1 MTSILEA
8 VVDLE
13 KNNTAGALCTI
24 VRTRGATPRREGCK
38 MLVYADGRIL
48 GTVGGG
54 EVENRVKAEAL
65 DSLRDGRTR
74 LLEYSMIDP
83 SKGDVG
89 VCGGTVE
96 VYVEPILP
104 RPSIIVI
111 GGGHV
116 GKAVVQL
123 AHWLGFLVGVSDDRI
138 ELCTSDTHPD
148 ADFFYP
154 CTLSQLPAMMNITP
168 QVSLVLTTRG
178 SDVDIEGLPTLLET
192 DAGYIGIIGSRRR
205 WSFTKQALLDAG
217 ISEDALRRVHSPMG
231 LELNA
236 ETPEEIALSILSEI
250 VMLRYR
256 GTGKSMQA

>member
-8 VVDLE
+8 VADLE

-38 MLVYADGRIL
+38 MLVYADGQIL

-54 EVENRVKAEAL
+54 EVENRVKTEAL

-104 RPSIIVI
+104 RPSVIVI

-138 ELCTSDTHPD
+138 ELCTPDTHPD

-154 CTLSQLPAMMNITP
+154 CTLSQLPTMMNITP

-178 SDVDIEGLPTLLET
+178 SDVDIEGLPALLQT
-192 DAGYIGIIGSRRR
+192 DAGYIGVIGSRRR
-205 WSFTKQALLDAG
+205 WSFTKQALLNAG
-217 ISEDALRRVHSPMG
+217 MSEDALCRVHSPMG